1 MININIKNRFM
12 YYNGTNEIFD
22 LDLNFKKIDD
32 NTLKCVSKNLIL
44 KFENN
49 SLTIE
54 NNDDISYTKIFSLES
69 STISSLKLNDT
80 IIHTKIH
87 TIKYINKNN
96 KINIKAIEYSMN
108 DEILAKINIDLQ
120 IKEENNG

>member
-22 LDLNFKKIDD
+22 LDLNFKKIND

-87 TIKYINKNN
+87 TTKYINKNN

>member
-12 YYNGTNEIFD
+12 YYNGTNEKFD

-87 TIKYINKNN
+87 TTKYTNKNN